1 MFSDEIENKLEH
13 WDLFRQD
20 TVLFAGKSWPN
31 TMKGKIAQCIISEP
45 RWGVR
50 DKPYIIWEVRSIDS
64 FEVGW
69 DDNENRPTIEWFYTF
84 TNVENDKFVEY
95 MDHLREV
102 VTHLKLAEHEMQLG
116 FDLEEN
122 V

>member
-1 MFSDEIENKLEH
+1 MIPEEVDNKLEH

-50 DKPYIIWEVRSIDS
+50 DKSHIIWEVRSIDS
-64 FEVGW
+64 VEVNTEE
-69 DDNENRPTIEWFYTF
+69 DIPMIEWFYTF
-84 TNVENDKFVEY
+84 TNVENDKFIEY

-102 VTHLKLAEHEMQLG
+102 IIHLKLAEHEMQLG
-116 FDLEEN
+116 YALKMRK
-122 V
+122 

>member
-13 WDLFRQD
+13 WDLFSD
-20 TVLFAGKSWPN
+20 GKALSAGKSWP
-31 TMKGKIAQCIISEP
+31 KSIGGFVAKYKE
-45 RWGVR
+45 
-50 DKPYIIWEVRSIDS
+50 DKSCWEVRSIDS

-84 TNVENDKFVEY
+84 TNVKNDKFVEY

-116 FDLEEN
+116 FNLEEN